1 MANKYKIALKVLLEY
16 IANDDIKDL
25 LPYYDYLK
33 DAIKEKRLMK
43 FEKVAKV
50 ELGEINK
57 IVLQNFYDLVA
68 SGNKTNK
75 ISEGRKNTILYKL
88 KMMGIE
94 DRYLNYAVK
103 QATDKK
109 IINMKWIKK
118 VSRDAKLKNRIID
131 EDIHYDSQS
140 NETLNKLRE
149 QL

>member
-118 VSRDAKLKNRIID
+118 VARDAKLKNRIID
-131 EDIHYDSQS
+131 EDIHYDSRS
-140 NETLNKLRE
+140 NDTLEKLRRE
-149 QL
+149 L

>member
-1 MANKYKIALKVLLEY
+1 MNKYKTALKVLNEY
-16 IANDDIKDL
+16 LANDIIEPL
-25 LPYYDYLK
+25 LPFYDYLK
-33 DAIKEKRLMK
+33 DAIKEKQLMK

-50 ELGEINK
+50 EVGEINK